1 MLNYVKKKKLKQ
13 VRVRLIMSIKQISV
27 FLPNK
32 PGILAKF
39 SKLLLENNIDM
50 RAMTVAETADKG
62 LLRMVVD
69 KTDEA
74 VELLK
79 NYNYLVSVAD
89 VIAVEVPAQAG
100 GLYEIA
106 DMLGENDVNI
116 EYIYSSTILKPE
128 AIIVLSVDNTEK
140 AIEIFKGKGINLVE

>member
-1 MLNYVKKKKLKQ
+1 
-13 VRVRLIMSIKQISV
+13 MSIKQVSV

-39 SKLLLENNIDM
+39 SKLLLENNINM

-79 NYNYLVSVAD
+79 NYNYLVSVTD
-89 VIAVEVPAQAG
+89 VIAVEIPAKAG

-128 AIIVLSVDNTEK
+128 AIIVLNVDNTEK
-140 AIEIFKGKGINLVE
+140 AIEIFKGKGINLLS

>member
-1 MLNYVKKKKLKQ
+1 MSVKQ
-13 VRVRLIMSIKQISV
+13 VSV

-39 SKLLLENNIDM
+39 SKLLVENDINM

-69 KTDEA
+69 KTDET

-89 VIAVEVPAQAG
+89 VIAVEIPAKAG

-106 DMLGENDVNI
+106 DMLGEVDINI
-116 EYIYSSTILKPE
+116 EYIYSSAILKPE
-128 AIIVLSVDNTEK
+128 SIIVLNVDNTER

>member
-1 MLNYVKKKKLKQ
+1 MSVKQ
-13 VRVRLIMSIKQISV
+13 VSV

-39 SKLLLENNIDM
+39 SKLLVENDINM

-89 VIAVEVPAQAG
+89 VIAVEIPAKAG

-106 DMLGENDVNI
+106 DMLGEADINI
-116 EYIYSSTILKPE
+116 EYIYSSAILKPE
-128 AIIVLSVDNTEK
+128 AIIVLNVDNTER

>member
-1 MLNYVKKKKLKQ
+1 MSVKQ
-13 VRVRLIMSIKQISV
+13 VSV

-39 SKLLLENNIDM
+39 SKLLLENDINM

-69 KTDEA
+69 KTDET

-89 VIAVEVPAQAG
+89 VIAVEIPAKAG

-106 DMLGENDVNI
+106 DMLGEVDINI
-116 EYIYSSTILKPE
+116 EYIYSSAILKPE
-128 AIIVLSVDNTEK
+128 SIIVLNVDNTER

>member
-1 MLNYVKKKKLKQ
+1 
-13 VRVRLIMSIKQISV
+13 
-27 FLPNK
+27 
-32 PGILAKF
+32 
-39 SKLLLENNIDM
+39 M

-79 NYNYLVSVAD
+79 NYNYLVSVED
-89 VIAVEVPAQAG
+89 VIAVDIPKAG

-106 DMLGENDVNI
+106 DMLGENDINI

-128 AIIVLSVDNTEK
+128 AIIVLNVDNTER
-140 AIEIFKGKGINLVE
+140 AIEIFNSKGINLIE

>member
-1 MLNYVKKKKLKQ
+1 
-13 VRVRLIMSIKQISV
+13 MSIKQISV

-39 SKLLLENNIDM
+39 SKLLLENDINM

-79 NYNYLVSVAD
+79 NYNYLVSVED
-89 VIAVEVPAQAG
+89 VIAVDIPKAG

-106 DMLGENDVNI
+106 DMLGENDINI

-128 AIIVLSVDNTEK
+128 AIIVLNVDNTER
-140 AIEIFKGKGINLVE
+140 AIEIFNSKGINLIE

>member
-1 MLNYVKKKKLKQ
+1 
-13 VRVRLIMSIKQISV
+13 MSIRQVSV

-39 SKLLLENNIDM
+39 SKLLLENDINM

-79 NYNYLVSVAD
+79 NYNYLVSVED
-89 VIAVEVPAQAG
+89 VIAVEVPDKPG

-116 EYIYSSTILKPE
+116 GYIYSSLKYY
-128 AIIVLSVDNTEK
+128 L
-140 AIEIFKGKGINLVE
+140 L

>member
-1 MLNYVKKKKLKQ
+1 MSVKQ
-13 VRVRLIMSIKQISV
+13 VSV

-39 SKLLLENNIDM
+39 SKLLVENDINM

-69 KTDEA
+69 KTDET

-89 VIAVEVPAQAG
+89 VIAVEIPAKAG

-106 DMLGENDVNI
+106 DMLGEADINI
-116 EYIYSSTILKPE
+116 EYIYSSAILKPE
-128 AIIVLSVDNTEK
+128 SIIVLNVDNTER

>member
-1 MLNYVKKKKLKQ
+1 MSVKQ
-13 VRVRLIMSIKQISV
+13 VSI

-39 SKLLLENNIDM
+39 SKLLLENDINM
-50 RAMTVAETADKG
+50 RAMTIAETADKG

-79 NYNYLVSVAD
+79 NYNYLVSVSD
-89 VIAVEVPAQAG
+89 VIAVEIPAKAG

-106 DMLGENDVNI
+106 DMLGEADINI
-116 EYIYSSTILKPE
+116 EYIYSSAILKPE
-128 AIIVLSVDNTEK
+128 AIIVLNVDNTER
-140 AIEIFKGKGINLVE
+140 AIEIFKSKGINLAE

>member
-1 MLNYVKKKKLKQ
+1 MLKKKKQ
-13 VRVRLIMSIKQISV
+13 VRVRKKMSIREVQV

-39 SKLLLENNIDM
+39 SKLLLENNINM

-79 NYNYLVSVAD
+79 NYNYLVSVEE
-89 VIAVEVPAQAG
+89 VIAVDIPKAG

-106 DMLGENDVNI
+106 DMLGENDINI

-128 AIIVLSVDNTEK
+128 AIIVLNVDNTER
-140 AIEIFKGKGINLVE
+140 AIEIFNSKGINLIE

>member
-1 MLNYVKKKKLKQ
+1 MSVKQ
-13 VRVRLIMSIKQISV
+13 VSV

-39 SKLLLENNIDM
+39 SKLLLENDINM

-89 VIAVEVPAQAG
+89 VIAVEVPDKPG

-106 DMLGENDVNI
+106 DMLGDNDVNI
-116 EYIYSSTILKPE
+116 DYIYSSTILKPE

-140 AIEIFKGKGINLVE
+140 AIQIFQSKGINPIG

>member
-1 MLNYVKKKKLKQ
+1 
-13 VRVRLIMSIKQISV
+13 MSIRQVSV

-39 SKLLLENNIDM
+39 SKLLLENDINM

-79 NYNYLVSVAD
+79 NYNYLVSVED
-89 VIAVEVPAQAG
+89 VIAVEVPDKPG

-106 DMLGENDVNI
+106 DMLGDADLNI
-116 EYIYSSTILKPE
+116 EYIYSSTVLKPE
-128 AIIVLSVDNTEK
+128 AIIVLKVDNTER
-140 AIEIFKGKGINLVE
+140 AIELFKNKGINLVK

>member
-1 MLNYVKKKKLKQ
+1 
-13 VRVRLIMSIKQISV
+13 MSIKQVSV

-39 SKLLLENNIDM
+39 SKLLLENNINM

-79 NYNYLVSVAD
+79 NYNYLVSVEE
-89 VIAVEVPAQAG
+89 VIAVDIPKAG

-106 DMLGENDVNI
+106 DMLGENDINI

-128 AIIVLSVDNTEK
+128 AIIVLNVDNTER
-140 AIEIFKGKGINLVE
+140 AIEIFNSKGINLIE

>member
-1 MLNYVKKKKLKQ
+1 
-13 VRVRLIMSIKQISV
+13 MSIREIQV

-39 SKLLLENNIDM
+39 SKLLLENGINM

-69 KTDEA
+69 KTDET

-79 NYNYLVSVAD
+79 SYNYLVSVAD
-89 VIAVEVPAQAG
+89 VIAVEIPPKAG

-106 DMLGENDVNI
+106 DMLGEADINI
-116 EYIYSSTILKPE
+116 EYIYSSAILKPE
-128 AIIVLSVDNTEK
+128 AIIVLNVDNTER
-140 AIEIFKGKGINLVE
+140 AIEIFKGKGINLVD